1 MIIIDTHQ
9 TDMNI
14 IVAPDKFKGSI
25 DAVTLCQI
33 ISKEVS
39 ALHPEANVETFP
51 LADGGDGFASIIRHY
66 FGTTEI
72 KAKTV
77 DPLGR
82 PIVAMYQYA
91 EETTTA
97 YIEMAAASGL
107 ALLKKDEYDPL
118 KASTYGTGLLIR
130 DAIARGAQKIV
141 LGIGGSATNDGGT
154 GMADALGYMFLD
166 KNEDPLIPCGEILTQ
181 INEIVMPETDYLEDI
196 EFQVACDVKNPFY
209 GPDGAAFV
217 YAPQKGASEE
227 DVNTLDEGLKHLDD
241 LFIKFFSRSVAA
253 LPGAGAAGG
262 LGGGCEVFLG
272 ARLIAGVDHIIEE
285 VGLEKKIA
293 KANIII
299 TGEGCF
305 DEQSLQGKV
314 VGTLARLAQ
323 KYNKRVRVIC
333 GQVVSNDKD
342 LGPMGIEQLV
352 TLVSL
357 SGDIQLSISSPGE
370 YLRKAVQ
377 EILS

>member
-1 MIIIDTHQ
+1 
-9 TDMNI
+9 MNI

-25 DAVTLCQI
+25 DAVTLCQL
-33 ISKEVS
+33 ISRTIS
-39 ALHPEANVETFP
+39 DIHPEANVETFP
-51 LADGGDGFASIIRHY
+51 LADGGDGFAAIIKHY
-66 FGTTEI
+66 FGTTEV

-82 PIVAMYQYA
+82 PMIAVYQYA
-91 EETTTA
+91 EEHTTA

-107 ALLKKDEYDPL
+107 ALLKEDEYDPM

-166 KNEDPLIPCGEILTQ
+166 KNEDPLIPCGEILSE

-217 YAPQKGASEE
+217 YAPQKGASED
-227 DVNTLDEGLKHLDD
+227 DVTVLDEGLKHLDD

-272 ARLIAGVDHIIEE
+272 ARLISGVDHIIQE
-285 VGLEKKIA
+285 VGLEKKMA

-323 KYNKRVRVIC
+323 KYNKRIRVIC
-333 GQVVSNDKD
+333 GDSLLTDRD
-342 LGPMGIEQLV
+342 LGIMGIESLI
-352 TLVSL
+352 TLVSIA
-357 SGDIQLSISSPGE
+357 GDKQQSIADPE
-370 YLRKAVQ
+370 RFIAAAVQ
-377 EILS
+377 QSL

>member
-1 MIIIDTHQ
+1 
-9 TDMNI
+9 MNI

-25 DAVTLCQI
+25 DAVMLCEL
-33 ISKEVS
+33 ISSE
-39 ALHPEANVETFP
+39 LHELLPEANIASFP
-51 LADGGDGFASIIRHY
+51 LADGGDGFAAIVNHY
-66 FGTTEI
+66 FVTTEV

-82 PIVAMYQYA
+82 PMVAVYQYA
-91 EETTTA
+91 EETNTA

-107 ALLKKDEYDPL
+107 ALLRESEYDPM
-118 KASTYGTGLLIR
+118 KTSTYGTGLLIR

-141 LGIGGSATNDGGT
+141 IGIGGSATNDGGT

-166 KNEDPLIPCGEILTQ
+166 KNEDPLIPCGEILSQ
-181 INEIVMPETDYLEDI
+181 ISEIVMPETDYLEDI
-196 EFQVACDVKNPFY
+196 EFQVACDVKNQFY

-217 YAPQKGASEE
+217 YAPQKGASAD
-227 DVNTLDEGLKHLDD
+227 DVVILDEGLKNLDD
-241 LFIKFFSRSVAA
+241 LFIKYFNKSVADI
-253 LPGAGAAGG
+253 PGAGAAGG

-272 ARLIAGVDHIIEE
+272 ARLISGVEHIIEE
-285 VGLEKKIA
+285 IGLEKKIA

-299 TGEGCF
+299 TGEGCL

-323 KYNKRVRVIC
+323 QYNKRVRVIC
-333 GQVVSNDKD
+333 GKSELNEKD
-342 LGPMGIEQLV
+342 LGSLGIEQLV
-352 TLVSL
+352 TLTSI
-357 SGDIQLSISSPGE
+357 SGDIQLSIASPGE

>member
-1 MIIIDTHQ
+1 
-9 TDMNI
+9 
-14 IVAPDKFKGSI
+14 
-25 DAVTLCQI
+25 
-33 ISKEVS
+33 
-39 ALHPEANVETFP
+39 
-51 LADGGDGFASIIRHY
+51 
-66 FGTTEI
+66 
-72 KAKTV
+72 
-77 DPLGR
+77 
-82 PIVAMYQYA
+82 
-91 EETTTA
+91 
-97 YIEMAAASGL
+97 
-107 ALLKKDEYDPL
+107 
-118 KASTYGTGLLIR
+118 
-130 DAIARGAQKIV
+130 
-141 LGIGGSATNDGGT
+141 
-154 GMADALGYMFLD
+154 MADALGYMFLD

-209 GPDGAAFV
+209 GTDGAAFV

-227 DVNTLDEGLKHLDD
+227 EVNTLDEGLKHLDD
-241 LFIKFFSRSVAA
+241 LFIKFFSKSVAE

-323 KYNKRVRVIC
+323 KYNKRIRVIC
-333 GQVVSNDKD
+333 GDSILSDRD
-342 LGPMGIEQLV
+342 LSIMGIESLV
-352 TLVSL
+352 TLVSIA
-357 SGDIQLSISSPGE
+357 GDKQQSIAEPEKFIAAAVQLS
-370 YLRKAVQ
+370 L
-377 EILS
+377 

>member
-1 MIIIDTHQ
+1 
-9 TDMNI
+9 MNI

-25 DAVTLCQI
+25 DSIALCEY
-33 ISKEVS
+33 ISKELK
-39 ALHPEANVETFP
+39 ALLPDAHVESYP
-51 LADGGDGFASIIRHY
+51 LADGGDGFATIIKHY
-66 FGTTEI
+66 FGTTEV

-82 PIVAMYQYA
+82 PMLAIYQFA
-91 EETTTA
+91 EETATA

-107 ALLKKDEYDPL
+107 ALLKEHEYDPL
-118 KASTYGTGLLIR
+118 KTSTYGTGLLIR

-166 KNEDPLIPCGEILTQ
+166 KNEDPLIPCGEILSQ

-217 YAPQKGASEE
+217 YAPQKGASKD
-227 DVNTLDEGLKHLDD
+227 DVIALDEGLKHLDD

-262 LGGGCEVFLG
+262 MGGGCDVFLG
-272 ARLIAGVDHIIEE
+272 ARLISGVDHIIEE

-333 GQVVSNDKD
+333 GDSLLSDSD
-342 LGPMGIEQLV
+342 LGIMGIESLV
-352 TLVSL
+352 TLLSL
-357 SGDIQLSISSPGE
+357 SGDKQLSISQPE
-370 YLRKAVQ
+370 RFIAAAVK
-377 EILS
+377 ETL